1 MTNPFFISATFRTCF
16 FSPISGFMMKRLKCK
31 YYNRRITTRDSGNV
45 QYHDQEESKLNST
58 INVNNDAHTL
68 TDDKIIISRFNKK
81 NLGTIKSK
89 EISNKDVITGAYR
102 IGNSDI
108 DVMLLFK
115 NGLSLI
121 VNKLFFSLSKNF
133 LLTRVRILKSP

>member
-1 MTNPFFISATFRTCF
+1 
-16 FSPISGFMMKRLKCK
+16 MKRLKYK

-45 QYHDQEESKLNST
+45 QYHDQEESKLNCT

-102 IGNSDI
+102 IGNSGI